1 MWKKIGILAIVII
14 SVLSVLLFANRD
26 KAYNFLRQ
34 NRYTAGIVKAM
45 GVHASGIS
53 NGSDDSE
60 HNDPD
65 IKEISVQIDAGA
77 PIGIVKDFY
86 NGIGMGSFKD
96 GVLKRVNRAFFEMV
110 AKTNEDLDF
119 VEYVGMKSIFKDKP
133 KKWGADDGAHV
144 VSRDAAGNIVYH
156 WDIVDAV
163 IDALVKQYKFKPI
176 ISFTFMPEALAA
188 NPNRKNPWHKGIVSP
203 PEEYMEWR
211 NLIYQTVRHLKQ
223 RYGAAEIRSWY
234 FEVWN
239 EPDYYQYFWIAHP
252 DKKKFPK
259 QSDHDSFCRFYD
271 YTVDGA
277 LAADPHIKIGGPGLA
292 GDRRFLREFL
302 DHCYQGTNYVTG
314 KTGARLDFVSRHH
327 YGNIEERI
335 IPQYRSFM
343 DEIVKYSGVA
353 FDELEILIT
362 ETGPSAMPRPWLNN
376 QYVAAWIAKQFDA
389 FIEMGDEHGSE
400 YIPDVICFWSK
411 PVAVE
416 FGKQF
421 GLTGALGDKHNPLPG
436 DLFRRPAYNAYEAV
450 RHLTGNR
457 LRFSGTSFGDPL
469 HGIATLDSKSDI
481 YVVLYHLLEGDYFN
495 SSTNEVDVSL
505 KIVNCGKTEYTVEH
519 FAVSSDFSNC
529 YARWQEMGSPKYPT
543 SAQWERLK
551 GREALELVQ
560 PVRRVRAE
568 NGNVALDVPVSHNSL
583 VLLKLINTSD
593 NLAPESPSR
602 MNVNY
607 DATLR
612 TVELDWDEPAISR
625 DGDRASAYEVY
636 RNNDLLVRQFEREYV
651 DHGVV
656 DHVTY
661 TYSVKSLDEAGNAS
675 EKAIRRSIS
684 IPKDSHPP
692 EVVKITTPDEKTVRV
707 FFNEP
712 LDADG
717 AVKKSNYK
725 IEPEMKIYEIHY
737 DTMENAVFLKTAEHI
752 FDRQY
757 RLNVHNISDMAATP
771 NTMVSFTGSYTPT
784 AFFRDDFNTNSLDAY
799 QWTYVQGPGE
809 KVRFLHDADAKDIL
823 VMTGDDTRIKFSK
836 KLPKT
841 DRGRFSMRFTPL
853 TFYPDGGAITIRLLQ
868 DESNYMMMNNTDGYG
883 AGKIQKVVNGKVVA
897 SKPLTNGY
905 GQNRSYDISIY
916 FDPGGLRVQAF
927 DQEVSLDMNQETI
940 LVGHMEIQLTQQD
953 ARFDNF
959 YLSRK
964 F

>member
-1 MWKKIGILAIVII
+1 MWKKTGILAIVII
-14 SVLSVLLFANRD
+14 SVLSVLFLTNRD
-26 KAYNFLRQ
+26 KAYHFLKQ
-34 NRYTAGIVKAM
+34 NRYTADIVKTLGMRAY
-45 GVHASGIS
+45 GIS
-53 NGSDDSE
+53 TASDDSGHE
-60 HNDPD
+60 NQDR
-65 IKEISVQIDAGA
+65 KEISVQIDAGQ
-77 PIGIVKDFY
+77 PTGVVKDFY

-163 IDALVKQYKFKPI
+163 IDALVKQYQFKPI

-211 NLIYQTVRHLKQ
+211 NLIYETVRHLKE
-223 RYGAAEIRSWY
+223 RYGASEIRSWY

-259 QSDHDSFCRFYD
+259 QSDHDSFCKFYD

-302 DHCYQGTNYVTG
+302 DHCYRGTNNVTG
-314 KTGARLDFVSRHH
+314 KTGSRLNFVSRHH

-343 DEIVKYSGVA
+343 DEIVKYSGA
-353 FDELEILIT
+353 EFDALEILIT

-389 FIEMGDEHGSE
+389 FIELGAELGSE
-400 YIPDVICFWSK
+400 YIPDIICFWSK

-421 GLTGALGDKHNPLPG
+421 GLTVALGDKHNPLPR
-436 DLFRRPAYNAYEAV
+436 DLFRRPAYNAYEAI

-457 LRFSGTSFGDPL
+457 LHFKGTSFGDPL
-469 HGIATLDSKSDI
+469 HGIATLDAKSDI

-495 SSTNEVDVSL
+495 NSQNEVDVSL
-505 KIVNCGKTEYTVEH
+505 HVVNCGKAEYSFEH
-519 FAVSSDFSNC
+519 YAVNSEFSNC
-529 YARWQEMGSPKYPT
+529 YTEWQKMGSPKNPT
-543 SAQWERLK
+543 PAQWKRLK

-560 PVRRVRAE
+560 PVRRVRSD
-568 NGNVALDVPVSHNSL
+568 NGRISFDIPVSHNSL
-583 VLLKLINTSD
+583 VLLKLINTGD

-602 MNVNY
+602 LNVNY
-607 DATLR
+607 DMAMR
-612 TVELDWDEPAISR
+612 TVVLDWDEPAISR
-625 DGDRASAYEVY
+625 EGERASAYEVY
-636 RNNDLLVRQFEREYV
+636 RNSELLARQFERNYV
-651 DHGVV
+651 DHDVM
-656 DHVTY
+656 DDVTY
-661 TYSVKSLDEAGNAS
+661 AYSVRSLDETGNAS
-675 EKAIRRSIS
+675 EDAITRRVS
-684 IPKDSHPP
+684 IPKDTIPP
-692 EVVKITTPDEKTVRV
+692 QVVKITTPDETTVKV
-707 FFNEP
+707 LFNEP
-712 LDADG
+712 LDAEG
-717 AVKKSNYK
+717 AVNKNSYR
-725 IEPEMKIYEIHY
+725 IEPDTKIHEVHY
-737 DTMENAVFLKTAEHI
+737 DTIENAVLIKTAEHI

-757 RLNVHNISDMAATP
+757 RLRIQNISDRAAKH
-771 NTMVSFTGSYTPT
+771 NTMVSFDGTYTPR
-784 AFFRDDFNTNSLDAY
+784 AFFQDDFSKNSLDAY
-799 QWTYVQGPGE
+799 KWTYVQGPGD
-809 KVRFLHDADAKDIL
+809 KVRFLHDNDAKDIL
-823 VMTGDDTRIKFSK
+823 VMTGDDTRIKFSR

-841 DRGRFSMRFTPL
+841 DRGTFSMRFTPL

-868 DESNYMMMNNTDGYG
+868 DESNYIILNNTDGYG
-883 AGKIQKVVNGKVVA
+883 AGKIQKVVTGKVVD
-897 SKPLTNGY
+897 SEPLTNEY
-905 GQNRSYDISIY
+905 GQNRSYEVNIY
-916 FDPGGLRVQAF
+916 FDPARLRIHAF
-927 DQEVSLDMNQETI
+927 DQELLLAKNQTAVLI
-940 LVGHMEIQLTQQD
+940 NQMEIQLTQQD